1 MLQTGHLGGTN
12 LARMPEKVARHQGR
26 TLDFDN
32 VCTFVQNEDF
42 INSVT
47 QFFVLR
53 TVYKELCCWVFWEN
67 ENLKALKSN

>member
-1 MLQTGHLGGTN
+1 MFQTGHLGGTH

-47 QFFVLR
+47 QSFVLR
-53 TVYKELCCWVFWEN
+53 TV
-67 ENLKALKSN
+67 